1 MTKAIARVTLLAWL
15 LSLSVS
21 AHFLSNEY
29 LITPKVAVVLDKMS
43 NELTEKTGI
52 TAYAIATTQKLKEG
66 TNLYEYVKQYES
78 NASKPYVIMIFAPN
92 AVIKSS
98 ISQTGRLGLIP
109 SSEVLKQ
116 AYDRTKV
123 LQYFNAFIGSK
134 DSNSLQSKYDVAM
147 LQAYSELA
155 DELAAYKGVTL
166 ENTFK
171 DSSSW
176 IVTFFAWIVRIG
188 AVLLFWIYFGRPLY
202 RRMRY
207 GKQQ

>member
-21 AHFLSNEY
+21 AHFLLNEY
-29 LITPKVAVVLDKMS
+29 LITPKAAAVLEKIS
-43 NELTEKTGI
+43 NELTKKTGI
-52 TAYAIATTQKLKEG
+52 TAYAIATTEKLKEG

-78 NASKPYVIMIFAPN
+78 HASKPYVIMIFAPN
-92 AVIKSS
+92 AVIKSG

-109 SSEVLKQ
+109 SSKALKQ
-116 AYDRTKV
+116 GYDHNKV

-155 DELAAYKGVTL
+155 DELAAYRHVEL
-166 ENTFK
+166 ESTFK
-171 DSSSW
+171 DSSGW
-176 IVTFFAWIVRIG
+176 IVTFFTWIVRIG

-207 GKQQ
+207 GRQQ